1 MNCSVCGEEVE
12 RVDDK
17 AEAVICFTCVY
28 TGWDFGR
35 LEKAKKEQAIDL
47 ID

>member
-1 MNCSVCGEEVE
+1 MNCSVCDNEVE

-17 AEAVICFTCVY
+17 AEAVICSGCVY
-28 TGWDFGR
+28 IGWDFGR
-35 LEKAKKEQAIDL
+35 LERAKKEKINL